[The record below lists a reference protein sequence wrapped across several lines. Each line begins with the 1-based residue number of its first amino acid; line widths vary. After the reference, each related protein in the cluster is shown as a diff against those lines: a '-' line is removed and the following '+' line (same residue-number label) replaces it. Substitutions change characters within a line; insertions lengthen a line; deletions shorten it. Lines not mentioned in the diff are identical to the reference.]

1 MRTTTRRA
9 HLRLGRPVR
18 KHSMRYRMRDRYGH
32 FVHGR
37 KPRRIARNGPRAY
50 ARSNV
55 TVHMS
60 PREERVVERAFERQ
74 VAAARELPAFV
85 KDVGMEA
92 LRERTAIKAAER
104 ASERAVLAEKQAAK
118 ALTEERVKLAEL
130 ARPAPNIGIKDVQSI
145 LNAIPKG
152 PLTKE
157 LTTEERLKNIPSIT
171 GTKYTTL
178 YRGPL
183 KGATEQAKHDLAKLA
198 DHLDSAVSEQQAG
211 MLRRGGKA
219 LHVEVAREMAAQNI
233 SERINRKKEA

>member
-1 MRTTTRRA
+1 
-9 HLRLGRPVR
+9 
-18 KHSMRYRMRDRYGH
+18 
-32 FVHGR
+32 
-37 KPRRIARNGPRAY
+37 
-50 ARSNV
+50 
-55 TVHMS
+55 MS

-157 LTTEERLKNIPSIT
+157 LPTEERLKNIQSFT
-171 GTKYTTL
+171 GTK
-178 YRGPL
+178 
-183 KGATEQAKHDLAKLA
+183 
-198 DHLDSAVSEQQAG
+198 
-211 MLRRGGKA
+211 
-219 LHVEVAREMAAQNI
+219 
-233 SERINRKKEA
+233 